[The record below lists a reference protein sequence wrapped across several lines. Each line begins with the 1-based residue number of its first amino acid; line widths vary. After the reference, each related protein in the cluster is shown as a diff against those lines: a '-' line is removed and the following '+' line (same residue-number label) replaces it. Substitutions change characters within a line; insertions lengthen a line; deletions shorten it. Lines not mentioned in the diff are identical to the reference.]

1 MTFCFFRDKKGEQLL
16 SIWWFA
22 VLVIVAGGIVFGVLI
37 FYSSH
42 VDIRALESKVL
53 VDRITNCIDNK
64 ALENEEF
71 LKGKE
76 GNFDVLGNCK
86 INKEL
91 FGKGSNYF
99 IKISTS
105 DKELYKFGNP
115 SFEEQCQIKEGA
127 LRAKH
132 FPECYERTIS
142 FSNQND
148 NLKINVLAGSNN
160 QGEVIKK

>member
-1 MTFCFFRDKKGEQLL
+1 MISCFFRNKRGEQLL

-42 VDIRALESKVL
+42 VDLRALESKVL
-53 VDRITNCIDNK
+53 ADRIANCIENK
-64 ALENEEF
+64 ALESEEF
-71 LKGKE
+71 FDG
-76 GNFDVLGNCK
+76 GFDVLGDCE

-99 IKISTS
+99 IKISIS
-105 DKELYKFGNP
+105 DEELYNFGNP
-115 SFEEQCQIKEGA
+115 SFEEQCQIKQGA

-132 FPECYERTIS
+132 FPECYERMIR
-142 FSNQND
+142 FSDQNA
-148 NLKINVLAGSNN
+148 NTEINILAGSNN
-160 QGEVIKK
+160 QGEVVTKT